1 MTPTPQLPGSA
12 CSAAELNA
20 RIRRL
25 MERTGG
31 RLSAEQRA
39 EYEVLVVAW
48 AAAVR
53 GEIVRA
59 A

>member
-1 MTPTPQLPGSA
+1 MIPTQPPSGSA
-12 CSAAELNA
+12 RSAAELNE
-20 RIRRL
+20 RIRYL
-25 MERTGG
+25 MERSGG
-31 RLSAEQRA
+31 RLSAAQRA

-53 GEIVRA
+53 GEIVEA

>member
-1 MTPTPQLPGSA
+1 MIPIQPTSGSA
-12 CSAAELNA
+12 RSAAELN
-20 RIRRL
+20 RQIRHL

-31 RLSAEQRA
+31 RLTTEQRA
-39 EYEVLVVAW
+39 QYEVLVVAW

-53 GEIVRA
+53 EDIVEA